1 MGDRKVKT
9 FYQLFTFYKKSY
21 IDSIGQ
27 AEKLILTSQNT
38 PYHG

>member
-1 MGDRKVKT
+1 MGDRKVKHSINCSR
-9 FYQLFTFYKKSY
+9 FIKKSY